1 MSLFGKKNPKK
12 HVEHHCVK
20 LFGVIQFC
28 LCVYR
33 GKWEITGKWN
43 RNDKRQAQKRK
54 GLSVNS
60 GNQMGIFY

>member
-1 MSLFGKKNPKK
+1 M
-12 HVEHHCVK
+12 EHHCVK
-20 LFGVIQFC
+20 LFGVIHFC